1 MSGSAVAAA
10 GFRVVIDRTVC
21 SAANVSIADTDMHRT
36 QSSKFRQNSSRKQ
49 EATHNFV
56 LAMQSTL
63 RRRVANLG
71 PDHCGNKKTCLTLH
85 WTNARTHA
93 EHDPSPQNVTC
104 RHASP
109 RFLLPSPFSTFLIH
123 VLSSHLFKV
132 LYRIVSC
139 QGMLLEKNKKHDGAW
154 RCFLTMSRCSLSR
167 CSPICLLS
175 GPNVDLLSVDVIS
188 PAPTCSCRS
197 TSLRGFTG
205 GVVMLARPSRWWFH
219 VGSVIVHC
227 SHWFL
232 AIIHLF
238 SSSRR
243 AQYSQR
249 AARLGNMDVSY
260 LQRSKPCGNGLAFR
274 GVS

>member
-1 MSGSAVAAA
+1 
-10 GFRVVIDRTVC
+10 
-21 SAANVSIADTDMHRT
+21 
-36 QSSKFRQNSSRKQ
+36 
-49 EATHNFV
+49 
-56 LAMQSTL
+56 MQSTL

-71 PDHCGNKKTCLTLH
+71 PARCGNQKTCLTLH

-93 EHDPSPQNVTC
+93 KHDPSPQNVTC

-109 RFLLPSPFSTFLIH
+109 RFLLPSP
-123 VLSSHLFKV
+123 SSHLFKV

-167 CSPICLLS
+167 CSPIFLLS
-175 GPNVDLLSVDVIS
+175 GRNVHLRSVDVIS

-197 TSLRGFTG
+197 TSLLGFTG
-205 GVVMLARPSRWWFH
+205 GVVMLARPSGWWFH

-227 SHWFL
+227 FHWFS

-238 SSSRR
+238 SYSRS
-243 AQYSQR
+243 AQNSQR
-249 AARLGNMDVSY
+249 ATRLGNMDVSY

-274 GVS
+274 GVSCSFRSATN